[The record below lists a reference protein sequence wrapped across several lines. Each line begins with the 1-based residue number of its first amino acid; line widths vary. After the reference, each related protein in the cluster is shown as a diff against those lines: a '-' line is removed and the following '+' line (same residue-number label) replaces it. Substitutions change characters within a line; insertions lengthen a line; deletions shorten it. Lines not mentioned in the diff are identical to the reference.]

1 MVQATWADPHQKAT
15 KDGPTDANEGI
26 ITDNMSKLAF
36 ITGLPLLSHVMT
48 VILNVSEVKIRN
60 SIVIQGVNVTKIT
73 GMFGDV
79 DPAPS

>member
-79 DPAPS
+79 GPAPS

>member
-79 DPAPS
+79 SPAPS

>member
-1 MVQATWADPHQKAT
+1 MVQATWADPRQKAT

-48 VILNVSEVKIRN
+48 VIFNVSEVKIRHPDCYPGCKCDQN
-60 SIVIQGVNVTKIT
+60 N
-73 GMFGDV
+73 GDV
-79 DPAPS
+79 GDVGPAPS

>member
-1 MVQATWADPHQKAT
+1 MVTPTMVQATWADPHQKAT

-48 VILNVSEVKIRN
+48 VIFNVSEVKIRKLDCYPGCKCDQN
-60 SIVIQGVNVTKIT
+60 N
-73 GMFGDV
+73 GDV
-79 DPAPS
+79 W

>member
-1 MVQATWADPHQKAT
+1 MAQATWADPHQKAT

-36 ITGLPLLSHVMT
+36 ITSLPLLFHVMF
-48 VILNVSEVKIRN
+48 LNSRSEN
-60 SIVIQGVNVTKIT
+60 SIVIQGVNVTTIT

-79 DPAPS
+79 GPAPS

>member
-73 GMFGDV
+73 GM
-79 DPAPS
+79 